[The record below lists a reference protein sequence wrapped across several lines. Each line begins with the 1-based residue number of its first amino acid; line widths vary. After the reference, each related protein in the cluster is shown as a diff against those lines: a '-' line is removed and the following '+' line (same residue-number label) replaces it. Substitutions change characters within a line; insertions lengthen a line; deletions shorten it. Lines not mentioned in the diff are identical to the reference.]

1 MFSLITEAN
10 HVKINLAFSRA
21 NLLALATSTDSIES
35 QLWTETNKLK
45 GIYRLVQSY
54 LSILSIFLQ
63 FPSSCVFTEMNHAF
77 ERQIHFDP
85 DFLSDEVDIKLA
97 QVDSLAAEVIL
108 PDSPTK
114 EENKNNFKRFP
125 KMKLEQN

>member
-21 NLLALATSTDSIES
+21 NLLALATSTDNIES

-54 LSILSIFLQ
+54 QSILSIFLQ
-63 FPSSCVFTEMNHAF
+63 SQYLTYLVKWIMRLKDKFILT
-77 ERQIHFDP
+77 QIFWA
-85 DFLSDEVDIKLA
+85 DEVDIKLA